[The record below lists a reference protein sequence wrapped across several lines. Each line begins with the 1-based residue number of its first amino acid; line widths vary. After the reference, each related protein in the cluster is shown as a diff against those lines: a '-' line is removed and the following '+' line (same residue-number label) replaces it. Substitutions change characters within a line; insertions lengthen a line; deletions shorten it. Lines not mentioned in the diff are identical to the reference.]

1 MFSWYTTV
9 VPNVALTFKNSL
21 LHISAVATTSPR
33 SKDAD
38 PETRRC
44 GERR

>member
-21 LHISAVATTSPR
+21 LHIRVVTTASPQG
-33 SKDAD
+33 KDVG
-38 PETRRC
+38 PRRG